1 MDYPRGRTYSCQQC
15 GADFSKQSLLQQHQR
30 LLNHHD
36 TFQCKHCQ
44 KIFNRKDNFIRHQL
58 RHQNGTSYQC
68 PHCGKLFTRQEQLNE
83 HRQQHYAQY
92 GGALK
97 RPAEN
102 NENEEPLP
110 KRRLT
115 AENNPEH
122 FYSIQIIKE
131 TQIPKFQTKSTN
143 YRVTFQELDVKSLP
157 EILRTLKIL
166 FQSIIDN
173 ITHFID
179 KTDLVRLSVECPELD
194 FPISIPFIK
203 MGDLNADRI
212 LSEIERVL
220 QSYEQFVLD
229 ETLEIELIHVKLPTG
244 GVGKRCHFVD
254 LQKMMK
260 DKKNVSSESQIKII
274 GVVPE
279 Y

>member
-15 GADFSKQSLLQQHQR
+15 GAEISKQSLLQQHQR

-83 HRQQHYAQY
+83 YRQQHYAQY
-92 GGALK
+92 GDALK

-194 FPISIPFIK
+194 LPISIPFIK

-254 LQKMMK
+254 LQKMFHQNRK
-260 DKKNVSSESQIKII
+260 SR
-274 GVVPE
+274 
-279 Y
+279 